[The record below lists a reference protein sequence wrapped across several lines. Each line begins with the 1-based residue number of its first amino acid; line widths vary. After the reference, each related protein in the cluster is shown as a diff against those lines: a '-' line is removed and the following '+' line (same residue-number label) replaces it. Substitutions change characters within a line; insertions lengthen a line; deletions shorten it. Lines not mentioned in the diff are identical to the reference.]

1 MSSTPN
7 IIPADVLNQMSETD
21 RIRALELLTELD
33 HRNTRADAQKDFIKF
48 VERMWPE
55 FIPGRHHSKMARAFE
70 RVAQGKLKRLIINMP
85 PRHTKSEFA
94 SYLLPAWF
102 LGLYPN
108 KQIMQISHTADMAEG
123 FGRKVR
129 NLVDSDIY
137 HTIFPDTRLRRD
149 STAAARWNTD
159 KNGTY
164 IAMGVGGA
172 VAGKGADLCIID
184 DPISEQEGKSN
195 NPEPHNSVYDYYMTG
210 PRQRLQPGG
219 AIILVQTRWSKRDL
233 TGRLVEN
240 MISSPDG
247 DQWEVIEF
255 PAVLPSGKPLWP
267 EFWPLEELEK
277 TRLSVDVRFWNAQY
291 LQNPTSEE
299 GAIIKREWW
308 KRWEKQNSPTLDYI
322 LMSWDTAFEK
332 HNRADFSALTVWGV
346 FDADNDDGTQ
356 QPNIILLD
364 AVKKR
369 VEFPELKEWV
379 KEAYD
384 EWAPDTM
391 IVEKR
396 ASGMSLIQELRRM
409 GIPVHEFTP
418 ARGNDKISRLHSIAD
433 IFSSGFVWAPDYRWA
448 DELLDDVAAFPSGM
462 HDDLVDTVS
471 QALIFFRNGNFVRT
485 ILDEP
490 EEEKFY
496 RRKREYY

>member
-1 MSSTPN
+1 MT
-7 IIPADVLNQMSETD
+7 
-21 RIRALELLTELD
+21 
-33 HRNTRADAQKDFIKF
+33 
-48 VERMWPE
+48 
-55 FIPGRHHSKMARAFE
+55 
-70 RVAQGKLKRLIINMP
+70 
-85 PRHTKSEFA
+85 
-94 SYLLPAWF
+94 
-102 LGLYPN
+102 
-108 KQIMQISHTADMAEG
+108 
-123 FGRKVR
+123 
-129 NLVDSDIY
+129 
-137 HTIFPDTRLRRD
+137 
-149 STAAARWNTD
+149 RWN
-159 KNGTY
+159 
-164 IAMGVGGA
+164 
-172 VAGKGADLCIID
+172 
-184 DPISEQEGKSN
+184 
-195 NPEPHNSVYDYYMTG
+195 
-210 PRQRLQPGG
+210 
-219 AIILVQTRWSKRDL
+219 KRDL

-299 GAIIKREWW
+299 GAIIKRDWW
-308 KRWEKQNSPTLDYI
+308 KRWDNDRPPEMDYL

-346 FDADNDDGTQ
+346 FEADNDDGTR
-356 QPNIILLD
+356 QPNIMLLD

-433 IFSSGFVWAPDYRWA
+433 IFSSGFVWAPNYRWA
-448 DELLDDVAAFPSGM
+448 DELVDDVAAFPSGM